1 LRSGPRLLYA
11 VAPMHLR
18 AMDTLVIAGLGNPGP
33 KYQWTR
39 HNAGFLFL
47 DRLAHL
53 EGLSITRKQFNGL
66 TAEWERKGKR
76 LVLLKPQT
84 FMNLSGRSIMPALQ
98 FYKLKPEQ
106 LIVVHDEID
115 LPLGTARLKQGGGH
129 GGQNGLR
136 SIMEQLGRGDF
147 LRLRLGIGR
156 PLHGEVT
163 NHVLAAFNPPEMEGF
178 AKVLDGAL
186 EMLEMAL
193 DEGVPKAMSLYNN
206 RNYLEG

>member
-1 LRSGPRLLYA
+1 
-11 VAPMHLR
+11 ME
-18 AMDTLVIAGLGNPGP
+18 TLIIAGLGNPGP

-53 EGLSITRKQFNGL
+53 EGLSITRKQFGGL

-84 FMNLSGRSIMPALQ
+84 FMNLSGRSVMPALQ

-163 NHVLAAFNPPEMEGF
+163 NHVLGTFSPSEMEGF

-186 EMLEMAL
+186 EMLETAL
-193 DEGVPKAMSLYNN
+193 DDGVPKAMSLYNN

>member
-1 LRSGPRLLYA
+1 
-11 VAPMHLR
+11 MCHT
-18 AMDTLVIAGLGNPGP
+18 MDTYVIAGLGNPGP
-33 KYQWTR
+33 KYHWTR

-47 DRLAHL
+47 DRIAHL
-53 EGLSITRKQFNGL
+53 EGLSITRKQFGGL
-66 TAEWERKGKR
+66 TAEWTRNGKR

-84 FMNLSGRSIMPALQ
+84 FMNLSGRSVQPALQ
-98 FYKLKPEQ
+98 FYKAKPEQ

-136 SIMEQLGRGDF
+136 SIMEQLGKGDF

-163 NHVLAAFNPPEMEGF
+163 NYVLGTFTPPEMETF
-178 AKVLDGAL
+178 ARVLDGAL
-186 EMLEMAL
+186 ELLETAL

-206 RNYLEG
+206 KNYAEG